1 MSIESGKIIP
11 PSVII
16 KQPSFLTKYKN
27 YILIFISLLIVGM
40 TVYFIYKKSTKKEK
54 VDCQL
59 SEWVYNNNCICDN
72 GSSTGYKYKYQSII
86 KNSDNGGIACPSAD
100 SLRQKVLSCNCSS
113 PSPSSPSTSPSP
125 SSPTQPPS
133 LNDLIYQSRINTY
146 GITLDISSEGLVKL
160 TAVDVNRKIINI
172 DEGTITKIESNNKF
186 VVTYSKY
193 PTAEYIYDNDTN
205 NIYDI
210 KTGFPYQPP
219 TPTVDI
225 NGAILKIVRVSQN
238 NDSFLLFTS
247 TNKGTA
253 EIRDSLYN
261 FIDEG
266 TVINGETLNT
276 FSVVYSNNIIK
287 NYFFDQFQNTIK
299 DVSAGILYKKYV

>member
-100 SLRQKVLSCNCSS
+100 SLRQKVLSCNCSTPSPSSPSTS

-125 SSPTQPPS
+125 SSLTNPLVGKTFKKGNTILGYKIRFIDNSNCSYHLHMGTYTFNNSTNIGSVTIPKLFEYPS
-133 LNDLIYQSRINTY
+133 VYFEFSYDSSSNT
-146 GITLDISSEGLVKL
+146 IRTSEG
-160 TAVDVNRKIINI
+160 I
-172 DEGTITKIESNNKF
+172 
-186 VVTYSKY
+186 
-193 PTAEYIYDNDTN
+193 
-205 NIYDI
+205 
-210 KTGFPYQPP
+210 
-219 TPTVDI
+219 
-225 NGAILKIVRVSQN
+225 
-238 NDSFLLFTS
+238 FTLQ
-247 TNKGTA
+247 
-253 EIRDSLYN
+253 E
-261 FIDEG
+261 
-266 TVINGETLNT
+266 
-276 FSVVYSNNIIK
+276 
-287 NYFFDQFQNTIK
+287 
-299 DVSAGILYKKYV
+299 